1 MILMLSFQSKYPPNE
16 RGAQNAGETYQKIS
30 TRSGEHQKK
39 STESPTNSVSSLRIY
54 LTIAPFSR
62 GGWGGQLLSRLSYP
76 HPVKLDCSKNHF
88 LNRT

>member
-54 LTIAPFSR
+54 LTIAPLQE
-62 GGWGGQLLSRLSYP
+62 GEGVGN
-76 HPVKLDCSKNHF
+76 C
-88 LNRT
+88 